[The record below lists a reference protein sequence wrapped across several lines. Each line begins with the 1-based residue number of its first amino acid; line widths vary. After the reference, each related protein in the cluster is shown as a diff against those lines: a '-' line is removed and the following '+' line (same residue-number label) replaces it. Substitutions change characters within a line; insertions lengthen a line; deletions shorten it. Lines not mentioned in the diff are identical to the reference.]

1 MDEMLRQFQALPE
14 RRQWL
19 IGGSLVLVAIFA
31 ILYWTR
37 LGNRRLA
44 IKCLVLA
51 LVVHVLAWGYAHE
64 YHLHHSRSV
73 ATKEERVLVRL
84 KPLDRPEETKVA
96 LETLVNPRTL
106 PVVIAPEEVVEK
118 KTPER
123 ESPERRAAKIEP
135 VSEVPANE
143 LVHGDTPSNQP
154 PEPVKPEHEPLE
166 QTLPEIGAPLPPVT
180 EKAVPPVAPSVM
192 EDEISALTRSTSRE
206 RVVRR
211 PERRVPQTEPASE
224 VPNPITVPP
233 KHSEEGVETEV
244 EVIARDVVPDQ
255 SPASIPPPEP
265 LPPVAAP
272 PISPNESKSE
282 ANPSSAGGESA
293 STPGLAMEDEFLSK
307 RKSLVEDPVRRRKP
321 EPAKSEEEMK
331 IARVLPQSTNAAPTI
346 DAAGMAGEMAAVW
359 RNRTAPDRLEIV
371 IRHGGSIQTE
381 HAVAE
386 ALAWLENHQDP
397 RGFWD
402 SDGFMRRCPPGDPCA
417 GSAVETGSDNG
428 LTGLALLAFL
438 GAGHT
443 HLESPKHR
451 ETVRRGLSWLMEVQ
465 QPDGD
470 LRGNGRIYDHAMAT
484 LSLSEAYAMT
494 KDERLLPATRKA
506 VNWLVRAQHPQSGG
520 WRYAPGQFGD
530 TSVYGWVILALRSAR
545 NSGLQVPRNTWDQSQ
560 QWLRLV
566 SSGARGGLACYRPG
580 NQPSHAMTA
589 EALVCRQIFGL
600 PRNDPRMDEAGDF
613 LLARLPDPG
622 DYHLYYWYYGT
633 IAMFQLGGDHWDRWN
648 DRLSRTLLATQKT
661 SGHARGSWDPLQPF
675 GIDGGRVFSTACS
688 ALCLE
693 VYYRYLP
700 LYSTSGRGK
709 ESTGGD
715 DKQK

>member
-1 MDEMLRQFQALPE
+1 MRQFQSLPE
-14 RRQWL
+14 RQQWL
-19 IGGSLVLVAIFA
+19 IVGSFAVVALFA

-37 LGNRRLA
+37 VGNRRIA
-44 IKCLVLA
+44 IKCLVVA
-51 LVVHVLAWGYAHE
+51 LVFHVLAWGYAHE
-64 YHLHHSRSV
+64 YHLQQVRAVSAQV
-73 ATKEERVLVRL
+73 PRVPVRL
-84 KPLDRPEETKVA
+84 KPVDRSE
-96 LETLVNPRTL
+96 LVEPGRDAWTDPRTL
-106 PVVIAPEEVVEK
+106 PAVIAPEEVVEK
-118 KTPER
+118 KVAEPD
-123 ESPERRAAKIEP
+123 SPERRVVKEESE
-135 VSEVPANE
+135 VEVPARRMP
-143 LVHGDTPSNQP
+143 LDD
-154 PEPVKPEHEPLE
+154 PVLE
-166 QTLPEIGAPLPPVT
+166 AAPTVALAERSPVEADLHILESPRPALPESV
-180 EKAVPPVAPSVM
+180 VPPPASPTPPIV
-192 EDEISALTRSTSRE
+192 EEIIEPRRSTPGE

-211 PERRVPQTEPASE
+211 RERPNSE
-224 VPNPITVPP
+224 SETQRETPTPITVPP
-233 KHSEEGVETEV
+233 KNSEDAEEMEVSLEPRGRELAVES
-244 EVIARDVVPDQ
+244 A
-255 SPASIPPPEP
+255 P
-265 LPPVAAP
+265 LPGP
-272 PISPNESKSE
+272 PISPLPAPDSLEPTPPRTRDSSDPPASAQAPISGLRMTDEILARRKPSE
-282 ANPSSAGGESA
+282 EN
-293 STPGLAMEDEFLSK
+293 
-307 RKSLVEDPVRRRKP
+307 PVRRREK
-321 EPAKSEEEMK
+321 KSAEDEELA
-331 IARVLPQSTNAAPTI
+331 IPRVLPE
-346 DAAGMAGEMAAVW
+346 AGPANGGEELGVEMAAVW
-359 RNRTAPDRLEIV
+359 RNRTAPDRLDIV
-371 IRHGGSIQTE
+371 FRHGGSIETE
-381 HAVAE
+381 RAVAE
-386 ALAWLENHQDP
+386 ALAWLEIHQDP

-402 SDGFMRRCPPGDPCA
+402 SDGFMRRCPPGDPCT
-417 GSAVETGSDNG
+417 GPAVETGSDNG

-451 ETVRRGLSWLMEVQ
+451 ETMRRGLSWLMEVQ

-530 TSVYGWVILALRSAR
+530 TSVFGWVILALRSAR
-545 NSGLQVPRNTWDQSQ
+545 NAGIVVPKNTWDQSR
-560 QWLRLV
+560 QWLELV
-566 SSGARGGLACYRPG
+566 SLGPRGGLACYRPG

-600 PRNDPRMDEAGDF
+600 PRNDPRMDEAGDY

-648 DRLSRTLLATQKT
+648 DRLSRTLLATQRT

-700 LYSTSGRGK
+700 LYSTSGRGNAPVK
-709 ESTGGD
+709 EEA
-715 DKQK
+715 KQP